1 MRWEVRTMR
10 SGTSL
15 FNGTIFKKT
24 LLRFWPIW
32 ASNLVLW
39 LLVFPLNFLA
49 QMPDISYMTASLM
62 YGTVGVLVA
71 GAMVLAVM
79 TAMAVCSHLYQSRS
93 ANFFGALPVRRE
105 GVFLSLYLAGLC
117 MMWGPNVI
125 VFLLMIP
132 VEAMGHALMMTPLL
146 MWLVTTCVL
155 ELFFFSAAVLCGMFT
170 GHIIALPVFFGVFN
184 ALAVSVYSVGQF
196 IMREFYYG
204 YAKVGGALEELVFWL
219 TPAARFLEVGCAPI
233 RREGVYAGA
242 ARYMGFELEGLHILP
257 IYTAAAVAFTA
268 LALFLYCWRR
278 METAGDVVAI
288 PALRP
293 VFRYGVAICVGVLFG
308 FGTTAMLNLGEL
320 GLMVSIVLWAVVG
333 GFVAQMLLDKTAKVF
348 HKWRG
353 CAALALAFIALF
365 VVIGLDLT
373 GYETRVPQAGQV
385 ASVEV
390 TGLNCP
396 PYDRGAYLQ
405 RDVFSDPQLVETIV
419 QLHQK
424 AVDQRQEVWH
434 WDEDTNGWGFT
445 ITYTLQNGSKLAR
458 EYTLHDKVGN
468 RADGSITSLVQQVID
483 APQQLRQRYQLDGA
497 QELLDQGGLLTCD
510 VYYNEEKY
518 SDGTA
523 STKVGA
529 RESGF
534 YAKDEALTLWQAA
547 MQDFEEGT
555 LGRHDAAVD
564 EVPFVC
570 ELRFEVERQ
579 TTKPGLT
586 TPQSADVERVW
597 TNIDVTKTARHTLAA
612 LASLEK

>member
-1 MRWEVRTMR
+1 MR

-15 FNGTIFKKT
+15 FNGTVFKKT
-24 LLRFWPIW
+24 MLRFWPIW

-49 QMPDISYMTASLM
+49 QMQNGTDISYMTASLM
-62 YGTVGVLVA
+62 YDTVGVLVA
-71 GAMVLAVM
+71 GAMVLSVM

-155 ELFFFSAAVLCGMFT
+155 ELFFFSTAVLCGMFT
-170 GHIIALPVFFGVFN
+170 GHIIALPLFFGVFN

-196 IMREFYYG
+196 IMDSFYYG

-219 TPAARFLEVGCAPI
+219 TPAARFLEVSCEPI

-242 ARYMGFELEGLHILP
+242 ARYMGFELQGLHILP
-257 IYTAAAVAFTA
+257 IYTAAAVVFTA
-268 LALFLYCWRR
+268 LALLLYRYRR

-293 VFRYGVAICVGVLFG
+293 VFRYGMAICVGVLFG
-308 FGTTAMLNLGEL
+308 FGTTAMLELGEL

-353 CAALALAFIALF
+353 CAALALAFILLF

-419 QLHQK
+419 RLHQK
-424 AVDQRQEVWH
+424 AVDQRGEDWH
-434 WDEDTNGWGFT
+434 WDEDTNGWMLH

-458 EYTLHDKVGN
+458 EYTIHDKVGN
-468 RADGSITSLVQQVID
+468 RAEGSITSLVQQVID
-483 APQQLRQRYQLDGA
+483 APQQLRQRYDLDEA
-497 QELLDQGGLLTCD
+497 QELLDQGGLLTCE

-518 SDGTA
+518 SDDTA
-523 STKVGA
+523 STQAVT
-529 RESGF
+529 RENGF
-534 YAKDEALTLWQAA
+534 YAKDEALTIWQAA
-547 MQDFEEGT
+547 MEDFKEGT
-555 LGRHDAAVD
+555 LGRHDAAREEVD
-564 EVPFVC
+564 FIC
-570 ELRFEVERQ
+570 ELQFEIERP
-579 TTKPGLT
+579 TTQLGLT
-586 TPQSADVERVW
+586 GSQPVDRGTFW
-597 TNIDVTKTARHTLAA
+597 TNIHVTETARHTLAA
-612 LASLEK
+612 LASLEE